1 MEIFIEAD
9 GEVVISDLLDDLLP
23 VARRLDDA
31 ASPACPVPPVG
42 SASARPPGDARDSG
56 HDAGHDTVHDNA
68 RPPDRQQ

>member
-9 GEVVISDLLDDLLP
+9 GEVVISDLLDDLMP

-31 ASPACPVPPVG
+31 ASPACAVPPVG
-42 SASARPPGDARDSG
+42 SASARSPGDAPDSG
-56 HDAGHDTVHDNA
+56 HDTGQATGQEND